1 MTLERVIMTNIED
14 PKIWEKLALS
24 AKIKWLQI
32 KADNEAQR
40 CTSCEQY
47 LCTCGDDI

>member
-1 MTLERVIMTNIED
+1 MTKITD
-14 PKIWEKLALS
+14 PSIWDKLALS

-32 KADNEAQR
+32 QADNEAQR
-40 CTSCEQY
+40 CTTCQQY